1 MCESQLNA
9 QSLEWMKP
17 PDNVPVPDSFERL
30 KVQSE
35 LGFKMEPEWITQ
47 ESRWNQDS
55 PMRPN

>member
-17 PDNVPVPDSFERL
+17 PDNVPVPHSFERL

-35 LGFKMEPEWITQ
+35 LGFKMEPDWITQ
-47 ESRWNQDS
+47 ESRQ
-55 PMRPN
+55 PNEAQLEST